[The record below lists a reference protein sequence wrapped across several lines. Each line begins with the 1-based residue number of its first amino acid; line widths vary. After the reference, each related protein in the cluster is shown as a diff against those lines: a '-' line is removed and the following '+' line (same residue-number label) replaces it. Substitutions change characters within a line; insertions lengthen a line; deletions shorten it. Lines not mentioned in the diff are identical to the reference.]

1 MWVSSSLDYLTYIS
15 QGTTPLIKSS
25 IEIQWKLTMDA
36 CRASNPALV
45 PIIRTSWKK
54 GNLWGV
60 GECNCQ
66 NPTECPLPNQ
76 CTIPNILYE
85 ATIKSDLAGYGEK
98 VYKGVSKPPFKLRFR
113 NHKKSFNNIEYKTD
127 TELSKEVWRIK
138 GLGGTFN
145 VSWRALGQFRDY
157 NPANGKCGLCLS
169 EKLAI
174 LEHSGPPLLNS
185 RSEIISTCRHR
196 LKYMLSSISD
206 VT

>member
-1 MWVSSSLDYLTYIS
+1 MPSIQACFSSHNKNILEEKEPLD
-15 QGTTPLIKSS
+15 
-25 IEIQWKLTMDA
+25 
-36 CRASNPALV
+36 
-45 PIIRTSWKK
+45 
-54 GNLWGV
+54 V

-85 ATIKSDLAGYGEK
+85 ATIRSNLAGYEEK
-98 VYKGVSKPPFKLRFR
+98 VYKGVSKPPFKLRFG
-113 NHKKSFNNIEYKTD
+113 NHKKSFNNIQHKTD

-174 LEHSGPPLLNS
+174 LEHSGPPLLNF

-196 LKYMLSSISD
+196 LKYMLSSESD